1 MADRAAYDR
10 IGATYSST
18 RRPDP
23 RIREAIW
30 SALGG
35 AATVVNVGA
44 GTGSYE
50 PSETVLAVEPSQV
63 MIDQR
68 PPGSAPA
75 VQAGAERLPVPDGY
89 AEAAMALL
97 TVHHWRD
104 VAAGIAELHRVARRI
119 VILTW
124 DQRVTERFWLSRE
137 YLPQLSTYDEDAVTI
152 DTVLEL
158 LGGAEV
164 RPLPIPHDCSD
175 GFLGAFWRRPQA
187 YLDPVVRAGIS
198 TMAATEATLGPG
210 LERLR
215 VDLESGEWD
224 ARHADLLR
232 LDQLDLGYRLL
243 ISVS

>member
-10 IGATYSST
+10 IGATYSTT

-23 RIREAIW
+23 RVRAAIW

-35 AATVVNVGA
+35 AGTVINVGA

-50 PSETVLAVEPSQV
+50 GPETVLAVEPSQV

-68 PPGSAPA
+68 PPGAAPA
-75 VQAGAERLPVPDGY
+75 VAAGAEHLPVPDGF
-89 AEAAMALL
+89 ADAAMALL
-97 TVHHWRD
+97 TVHHWSD
-104 VAAGIAELHRVARRI
+104 VAAGIAELRRVARRI

-137 YLPQLSTYDEDAVTI
+137 YLPQLSSYDARAVTI
-152 DTVLEL
+152 DTLLDL
-158 LGGAEV
+158 LGGGEV
-164 RPLPIPHDCSD
+164 RPLPVPHDCSD

-187 YLDPVVRAGIS
+187 YLDPKVRAGIS
-198 TMAATEATLGPG
+198 TMAALESTLGPG

-215 VDLESGEWD
+215 ADLESGEW
-224 ARHADLLR
+224 ARCHADLLP
-232 LDQLDLGYRLL
+232 LDELDLGYRLL

>member
-10 IGATYSST
+10 IGVAYSTT

-23 RIREAIW
+23 RIRDAIW

-35 AATVVNVGA
+35 AATVINVGA
-44 GTGSYE
+44 GAGSYE
-50 PSETVLAVEPSQV
+50 PPETVLAVEPSQV

-75 VQAGAERLPVPDGY
+75 VRAGAERLPVPDGF

-97 TVHHWRD
+97 TVHHWSD
-104 VAAGIAELHRVARRI
+104 VAAGIAELRRVARRI

-124 DQRVTERFWLSRE
+124 DQHVTERFWLSRE
-137 YLPQLSTYDEDAVTI
+137 YLPQLSSYDRRAVTI
-152 DTVLEL
+152 DSLLDL
-158 LGGAEV
+158 LGGGEV
-164 RPLPIPHDCSD
+164 RPLPVPHDCSD

-187 YLDPVVRAGIS
+187 YLDPTVRAGIS
-198 TMAATEATLGPG
+198 TMAALEPTLGPG

-215 VDLESGEWD
+215 GDLESGEWD
-224 ARHADLLR
+224 RRHADLLQ
-232 LDQLDLGYRLL
+232 LDELDLGYRLL
-243 ISVS
+243 ITVS

>member
-10 IGATYSST
+10 IGATYSAT

-23 RIREAIW
+23 RVRAAIW

-35 AATVVNVGA
+35 AATVINVGA

-50 PSETVLAVEPSQV
+50 PPETVLAVEPSQV

-68 PPGSAPA
+68 PPGAAPA
-75 VQAGAERLPVPDGY
+75 VAAGAEHLPVPD
-89 AEAAMALL
+89 AFADAAMALL
-97 TVHHWRD
+97 TVHHWSD
-104 VAAGIAELHRVARRI
+104 VAAGIAELRRVARRI

-137 YLPQLSTYDEDAVTI
+137 YLPQLSSYDARAVTI
-152 DTVLEL
+152 DTLLDL
-158 LGGAEV
+158 LGGGEV
-164 RPLPIPHDCSD
+164 RPLPVPHDCSD

-187 YLDPVVRAGIS
+187 YLDPKVRAGIS
-198 TMAATEATLGPG
+198 TMAALESTLGPG

-215 VDLESGEWD
+215 ADLESGEWD
-224 ARHADLLR
+224 SRHADLQL
-232 LDQLDLGYRLL
+232 LDELDLGYRLL

>member
-10 IGATYSST
+10 IGATYSTT

-23 RIREAIW
+23 RVRAAIW

-35 AATVVNVGA
+35 AATVINVGA

-50 PSETVLAVEPSQV
+50 PPDTVLAVEPSQV

-68 PPGSAPA
+68 PPGAAPA
-75 VQAGAERLPVPDGY
+75 VAAGAEHLPLPDGS
-89 AEAAMALL
+89 ADAAMALL
-97 TVHHWRD
+97 TVHHWSD
-104 VAAGIAELHRVARRI
+104 VAAGIAELRRVARRI

-137 YLPQLSTYDEDAVTI
+137 YLPQLSSYDARAVTI
-152 DTVLEL
+152 DTLLDL
-158 LGGAEV
+158 LGGGEV
-164 RPLPIPHDCSD
+164 RPLPVPHDCSD

-187 YLDPVVRAGIS
+187 YLDPKVRAGIS
-198 TMAATEATLGPG
+198 TMAALEPTLGPG

-215 VDLESGEWD
+215 ADLESGEW
-224 ARHADLLR
+224 ARCHADLQL
-232 LDQLDLGYRLL
+232 LDELDLGYRLL

>member
-18 RRPDP
+18 RRSDP
-23 RIREAIW
+23 HIREAIW
-30 SALGG
+30 SAL
-35 AATVVNVGA
+35 
-44 GTGSYE
+44 
-50 PSETVLAVEPSQV
+50 
-63 MIDQR
+63 
-68 PPGSAPA
+68 
-75 VQAGAERLPVPDGY
+75 AGAERLPVPDGY
-89 AEAAMALL
+89 ADAAMALL

-164 RPLPIPHDCSD
+164 RPL
-175 GFLGAFWRRPQA
+175 
-187 YLDPVVRAGIS
+187 
-198 TMAATEATLGPG
+198 
-210 LERLR
+210 
-215 VDLESGEWD
+215 
-224 ARHADLLR
+224 
-232 LDQLDLGYRLL
+232 
-243 ISVS
+243 

>member
-10 IGATYSST
+10 IGATYSAT

-23 RIREAIW
+23 RVRDAIW
-30 SALGG
+30 SALGC
-35 AATVVNVGA
+35 AATVINVGA

-50 PSETVLAVEPSQV
+50 PPETVLAVEPSQV

-68 PPGSAPA
+68 PPGAAPA
-75 VQAGAERLPVPDGY
+75 VAAGAEHLPVPDGF
-89 AEAAMALL
+89 ADAAMALL

-137 YLPQLSTYDEDAVTI
+137 YLPSSAPMTTTPSPST
-152 DTVLEL
+152 
-158 LGGAEV
+158 
-164 RPLPIPHDCSD
+164 PCSSCW
-175 GFLGAFWRRPQA
+175 AAPRCARCPS
-187 YLDPVVRAGIS
+187 P
-198 TMAATEATLGPG
+198 TTAATDSWAVLAARVPRSGRARRHLHHGRHRATLGPG